1 MVLYMMGWRMSDWK
15 GKILHNAGFLLELL
29 EISLIFLQN
38 CLFNTRSSKPTSD
51 RLGLFRSICLL
62 IFVGPVGRSAGRPS
76 IRRRLGRP
84 IDHTVSEFV
93 YQSKGHFEWRA
104 IICVP
109 TYVPDLSQ
117 YDEIY
122 DICRKYPPN
131 TAAIT
136 VYEIER
142 IFLCESWH
150 TYKRIN
156 VHGLC
161 EFLTTAVQGD
171 AVLNSG
177 IRNVIYH
184 AKSDVL
190 IQLGHLALP
199 SRWQLSPEV

>member
-1 MVLYMMGWRMSDWK
+1 MVLYNTWWVEEWATEKAKYCITQVFYLSCQK
-15 GKILHNAGFLLELL
+15 
-29 EISLIFLQN
+29 ISLIFLQN
-38 CLFNTRSSKPTSD
+38 CLFNTRSSKSTSD
-51 RLGLFRSICLL
+51 RLGLFRPICLL
-62 IFVGPVGRSAGRPS
+62 IFDGPVGRSA
-76 IRRRLGRP
+76 GRP

-131 TAAIT
+131 TTAIT

-150 TYKRIN
+150 YVQTNQCPRPLRISH
-156 VHGLC
+156 HGRARRCSFELW
-161 EFLTTAVQGD
+161 
-171 AVLNSG
+171 
-177 IRNVIYH
+177 H
-184 AKSDVL
+184 
-190 IQLGHLALP
+190 
-199 SRWQLSPEV
+199 